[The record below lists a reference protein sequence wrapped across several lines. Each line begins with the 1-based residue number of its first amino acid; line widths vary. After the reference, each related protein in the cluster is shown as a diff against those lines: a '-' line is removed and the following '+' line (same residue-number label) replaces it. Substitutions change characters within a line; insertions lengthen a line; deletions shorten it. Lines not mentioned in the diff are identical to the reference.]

1 MKDDKDESLDAI
13 FAAWDKLCENAKDE
27 PCAEQITK
35 NTKVDHPLVDFPAR
49 HMRELTLYGVEWQ
62 SAYQKALNI
71 CENGGMV
78 VAHGN
83 RGTGKTQI
91 AYEIA
96 RNARFKNTHHK
107 PIYKDGFSL
116 QAKPR
121 ACVYTK
127 AMDIFIELKSS
138 FKNSGTTEKQIL
150 DKLVEAVFLVIDEAH
165 VRGDTKFEDDKLT
178 HIIDKRYDA
187 MRATMLITNL
197 DKRDFAAQ
205 LSPSIKSRLLEV
217 GGGIE
222 CNWETYRKP

>member
-1 MKDDKDESLDAI
+1 MKNNTSESI
-13 FAAWDKLCENAKDE
+13 FEEWQKLYENANNE
-27 PCAEQITK
+27 PTMEITHELA
-35 NTKVDHPLVDFPAR
+35 KVDHPLIDFPSR
-49 HMRELTLYGVEWQ
+49 HKRDLTLCGEEWQ
-62 SAYQKALNI
+62 SAYQKALRI
-71 CENGGMV
+71 CESGGMV
-78 VAHGN
+78 VAHGK

-96 RNARFKNTHHK
+96 RNANFKNTHHK
-107 PIYKDGFSL
+107 PVYRDGFCL
-116 QAKPR
+116 QSKAR
-121 ACVYTK
+121 SCVYIK
-127 AMDIFIELKSS
+127 AMDIFIELKSA
-138 FKNSGTTEKQIL
+138 FKSSDTTEKQII

-197 DKRDFAAQ
+197 DKRDFAEQ

-222 CNWETYRKP
+222 CNWESFRKQ